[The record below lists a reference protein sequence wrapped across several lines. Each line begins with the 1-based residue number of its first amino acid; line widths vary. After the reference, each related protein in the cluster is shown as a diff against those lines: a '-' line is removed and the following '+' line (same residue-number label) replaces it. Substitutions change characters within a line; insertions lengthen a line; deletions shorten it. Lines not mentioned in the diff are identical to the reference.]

1 LQGRVSLSPSI
12 CPMPK
17 RKKIKAASAL
27 PVKRCKLAEKS
38 PFKAPVRVS
47 KAKMSKVKVL
57 ASPEKSENDKKEY
70 RVIQLENGLKCLLIA
85 DLSYPLE
92 KLDEEE
98 AEEEDE
104 EGSDEEGEEEEESED
119 GDSDGESED
128 EEGGRPGGGSR
139 ATGLKMAAAGLS
151 VHMGSFSDPED
162 IPGLAHFLEHMVFMG
177 SKKYPDE
184 NGFDSFIAKHGGFD
198 NASTDTETTV
208 FYFESPRRYFQEGL
222 DRFAQFFIAP
232 LMKQD
237 AMEREREAVDS
248 EYQMALPSDSNRL
261 CQIMGGLAKP
271 GHPMAKFMWGN
282 KGSLSPDGLTD
293 EQMHKRLHEF
303 RLRHY
308 TAQCMYLTVQ
318 SQQSLDTLQ
327 EWVVASYSGVANN
340 NQAREEFS
348 AMPEPFATPAWPKL
362 YSLIPVKNDYKV
374 DLAWA
379 LPPLLQHFKSK
390 PLNYL
395 SHLIGHE
402 GRGSLMSALRRR
414 VWALSLTAGN
424 AGDGFEF
431 NSTYSLFPITI
442 TLTREGYQ
450 HVGEVVQMVHQYLD
464 MVRAE
469 EPSERTFKEIQR
481 IEQLGFT
488 FAEERQPSDNV
499 ERLCEAMPFYPPE
512 LYLKGEDLLFDF
524 DPQAI
529 RQCLE
534 KMDRESVNIFLRSKE
549 LASTSL
555 DQTEPWFGTKFSCE
569 EIPNQWREEWVE
581 VGAEFHMP
589 HENSFIAT
597 DLSLRPPD
605 SEAGEGKLPSL
616 LLKNEGGEL
625 YYRKDA
631 TFMQPRAY
639 IYYLLRSPLQ
649 LQSPE
654 NAALLD
660 LMVMCLLQ
668 NLVEDIYPADLAQL
682 SYSIY
687 AAETGLCIKVSGLSH
702 KLPALLELII
712 TRLCSFTTDTTE
724 QMFKAVLE
732 QQKKNYRN
740 HSIKAKQLVRDVRLS
755 VLQDVFYA
763 PHVRHSVVRSA
774 TLPKLNQF
782 VTSFLGDLYLQSL
795 MQGNLTRQE
804 AIAVNERLL
813 KAIKPKH
820 LGPNAVTEVRCNK
833 LPKDRLT
840 LRVEGLDTRDANTL
854 VTNYYQGGTGTIAL
868 HATMETIVMMMEEP
882 IFDTLRTQEQLG
894 YQVSIQLRN
903 THGVLG
909 VSVTVNTQATKF
921 TPEHVDE
928 RIEVFFENFVA
939 KELTEERVAEAVA
952 ALVKQKLRADV
963 TLEEEVGRNWG
974 EVTSNEFLF
983 NRSEKEVEALGKVTL
998 DEVKAVLEPLL
1009 KERKISVQIVGS
1021 SSPDAAQ
1028 ETEDPD
1034 AEVEELVL
1042 NYQAGEKFIS
1052 EPGAWKQSLETH
1064 PLHYITQ

>member
-1 LQGRVSLSPSI
+1 MDAADPPFVEGQ
-12 CPMPK
+12 
-17 RKKIKAASAL
+17 IK
-27 PVKRCKLAEKS
+27 
-38 PFKAPVRVS
+38 FD
-47 KAKMSKVKVL
+47 MSKVEIL
-57 ASPEKSENDKKEY
+57 ANPRKSINDKKEY
-70 RVIQLENGLKCLLIA
+70 RVIRLENGLRCLLISDVA
-85 DLSYPLE
+85 YPLD
-92 KLDEEE
+92 KLDQEELEEDSIEEE
-98 AEEEDE
+98 SDGNEES
-104 EGSDEEGEEEEESED
+104 SDEEGDESSDIGDESEEED
-119 GDSDGESED
+119 ID
-128 EEGGRPGGGSR
+128 GRPGGGARS
-139 ATGLKMAAAGLS
+139 TGLKMAAAGLS

-177 SKKYPDE
+177 SEKYPDE
-184 NGFDSFIAKHGGFD
+184 NGFDSFIAKHGGYD

-248 EYQMALPSDSNRL
+248 EFQMALPSDSNRL

-348 AMPEPFATPAWPKL
+348 TMIEPFETAAWPKL

-374 DLAWA
+374 DLTWA
-379 LPPLLQHFKSK
+379 LPPLLEHYKSK
-390 PLNYL
+390 PLHYL

-499 ERLCEAMPFYPPE
+499 ERLCESMPFYPPE

-529 RQCLE
+529 KQCLE
-534 KMDRESVNIFLRSKE
+534 KMDRQSVNIFLRSKE
-549 LASTSL
+549 LPSASL

-597 DLSLRPPD
+597 DLSLRPSD

-616 LLKNEGGEL
+616 LVKNGCGEL

-649 LQSPE
+649 LQSAE

-668 NLVEDIYPADLAQL
+668 NLVEDVYPADLAQL

-712 TRLCSFTTDTTE
+712 TRLCSFKTDTTE

-732 QQKKNYRN
+732 QQRKNYRN
-740 HSIKAKQLVRDVRLS
+740 HAIKAKQLVRDVRLS
-755 VLQDVFYA
+755 VLQDVFHA

-774 TLPKLNQF
+774 TLSQLNQF
-782 VTSFLGDLYLQSL
+782 VGSFLAELYLQSL

-804 AIAVNERLL
+804 AMAVNERVL
-813 KAIKPKH
+813 KAIKPKQ
-820 LGPNAVTEVRCNK
+820 LSSNAVTEVRCNK
-833 LPKDRLT
+833 IPKDRLT

-854 VTNYYQGGTGTIAL
+854 VTNYYQADKGTITL

-882 IFDTLRTQEQLG
+882 VFDTLRTQEQLG
-894 YQVSIQLRN
+894 YHVTITLRN

-909 VSVTVNTQATKF
+909 VSVTVNTQANKF
-921 TPEHVDE
+921 SAEHVDK
-928 RIEVFFENFVA
+928 RIEAFFKNFIEND
-939 KELTEERVAEAVA
+939 LNEEKVAEAVT
-952 ALVKQKLRADV
+952 ALTKLKTRADV
-963 TLEEEVGRNWG
+963 KLEEEMHRHW
-974 EVTSNEFLF
+974 NEIISKEYLF
-983 NRSEKEVEALGKVTL
+983 NRAEKEVEALASIGL
-998 DEVKAVLEPLL
+998 EDVKSCLNPLL
-1009 KERKISVQIVGS
+1009 KDRKLSVQVEGR
-1021 SSPDAAQ
+1021 PAPEATQ
-1028 ETEDPD
+1028 ESVIEDSD
-1034 AEVEELVL
+1034 TADISWV
-1042 NYQAGEKFIS
+1042 YQAGENFIS
-1052 EPGAWKQSLETH
+1052 DPVAWKNDLTTY
-1064 PLHYITQ
+1064 PVIYITK

>member
-1 LQGRVSLSPSI
+1 MDAADPPFVEGQ
-12 CPMPK
+12 
-17 RKKIKAASAL
+17 IK
-27 PVKRCKLAEKS
+27 
-38 PFKAPVRVS
+38 FD
-47 KAKMSKVKVL
+47 MSKVEIL
-57 ASPEKSENDKKEY
+57 ANPRKSINDKKEY
-70 RVIQLENGLKCLLIA
+70 RVIRLENGLRCLLISDVA
-85 DLSYPLE
+85 YPLD
-92 KLDEEE
+92 KLDQEELEEDSIEEE
-98 AEEEDE
+98 SDGNEES
-104 EGSDEEGEEEEESED
+104 SDEEGDESSD
-119 GDSDGESED
+119 IGDGESED
-128 EEGGRPGGGSR
+128 EEGGRPGGGARS
-139 ATGLKMAAAGLS
+139 TGLKMAAAGLM
-151 VHMGSFSDPED
+151 VHMGSFSDPDD

-177 SKKYPDE
+177 SEKYPDE
-184 NGFDSFIAKHGGFD
+184 NGFDSFIAKHGGYD

-248 EYQMALPSDSNRL
+248 EFQMALPSDSNRL

-318 SQQSLDTLQ
+318 SQQTLDTLQ
-327 EWVVASYSGVANN
+327 EWVVASYSGVPNN
-340 NQAREEFS
+340 NQPREDFS
-348 AMPEPFATPAWPKL
+348 CNLEPFATAAWPKL

-374 DLAWA
+374 DLTWA
-379 LPPLLQHFKSK
+379 LPPLLEHYKSK
-390 PLNYL
+390 PLHYL

-469 EPSERTFKEIQR
+469 EPNERTFKEIQR

-488 FAEERQPSDNV
+488 FAEERQPSENV
-499 ERLCEAMPFYPPE
+499 ERLCESMPFYPPE
-512 LYLKGEDLLFDF
+512 LYLKGEDLLFEF
-524 DPQAI
+524 DPNSI
-529 RQCLE
+529 RQCIE
-534 KMDRESVNIFLRSKE
+534 KMNRESVNIFLRSKE
-549 LASTSL
+549 LPSTSL

-569 EIPNQWREEWVE
+569 EIPNQWREEWPE
-581 VGAEFHMP
+581 VGKEFHMP
-589 HENSFIAT
+589 HENTFIVT

-605 SEAGEGKLPSL
+605 SEAGDGKLPSL
-616 LLKNEGGEL
+616 LIKNECGEL

-649 LQSPE
+649 LQSAE

-668 NLVEDIYPADLAQL
+668 NLVEDVYPADLAQL
-682 SYSIY
+682 SNSIY

-740 HSIKAKQLVRDVRLS
+740 HSIKAKQLVRNVRLS
-755 VLQDVFYA
+755 VLQDVFHA

-774 TLPKLNQF
+774 TLPQLNQF
-782 VTSFLGDLYLQSL
+782 VGSFLGELYLQSL

-804 AIAVNERLL
+804 AMAVNERVL
-813 KAIKPKH
+813 KAIKPKQ
-820 LGPNAVTEVRCNK
+820 LNSNAVTEVRCNK

-854 VTNYYQGGTGTIAL
+854 VTNYYQAGTGTIAL

-882 IFDTLRTQEQLG
+882 VFDTLRTQEQLG
-894 YQVSIQLRN
+894 YHVSIQLRN

-928 RIEVFFENFVA
+928 RIEAFFENFIA
-939 KELTEERVAEAVA
+939 NELTEEKVAEAVA

-963 TLEEEVGRNWG
+963 TLEEEVSRNWG

-983 NRSEKEVEALGKVTL
+983 NRSEKEVDALGKVNL
-998 DEVKAVLEPLL
+998 DQVKAVLQPLIQEKKL
-1009 KERKISVQIVGS
+1009 SVQVVGS

-1034 AEVEELVL
+1034 SGVEELVL
-1042 NYQAGEKFIS
+1042 KYQAGEKFIS
-1052 EPGAWKQSLETH
+1052 EPGAWKETLETH
-1064 PLHYITQ
+1064 SLHYITE